1 MLRGSLLIDGTTEMV
16 TCECGE
22 QIAARFRGAA

>member
-1 MLRGSLLIDGTTEMV
+1 VLIDGTTEMV

-22 QIAARFRGAA
+22 HIADRFRGAA